1 MNYFD
6 ATVQVMVESQDGKGN
21 PLFKRVKKSYLVDA
35 LTVTEAEA
43 RVVKVFEEMG
53 GVKEYSVLA
62 VNGSRVMSTIL
73 VEGDTYADQNF
84 YEVIVEIKLESSN
97 RVKRIKETYLIEST
111 SITEA
116 EKKVINSFEKEGFTS
131 DYEVVLIKKSKVCE
145 IVFTDTKELKELPEG
160 KFVKKEAVE
169 EEQSSGA
176 STWTPVGE
184 QKLQEDEPKFKL

>member
-21 PLFKRVKKSYLVDA
+21 PIFKKVKKSYLVDA

-62 VNGSRVMSTIL
+62 VSGSKIMSTSLID
-73 VEGDTYADQNF
+73 GDTSADDKF

-97 RVKRIKETYLIEST
+97 RVKRIKETYLVESSSVTKAEEKIIESF
-111 SITEA
+111 
-116 EKKVINSFEKEGFTS
+116 KKDGFSS
-131 DYEVVLIKKSKVCE
+131 DYEVVLVKKSKICE

-160 KFVKKEAVE
+160 SFVKKEAVKE
-169 EEQSSGA
+169 SE
-176 STWTPVGE
+176 
-184 QKLQEDEPKFKL
+184 